1 MKTAMESSSSSSA
14 NNDNDGDDESRSEEY
29 SVESTPEVSSPQRRS
44 QSEMQ
49 DNDMRIAGNGS
60 SSFIDVPCEVAGND
74 RNITAAEE
82 QVLHRE

>member
-1 MKTAMESSSSSSA
+1 
-14 NNDNDGDDESRSEEY
+14 
-29 SVESTPEVSSPQRRS
+29 
-44 QSEMQ
+44 MQ

>member
-1 MKTAMESSSSSSA
+1 MKTAMDSSSSSSA

-60 SSFIDVPCEVAGND
+60 SSFIAVPCEVASPEMIGIY
-74 RNITAAEE
+74 RRRKSE
-82 QVLHRE
+82 